1 MAAGATYEPIQT
13 YTVSGT
19 TTTTI
24 TFSSISQTYTDLVLV
39 CSGNCN
45 SGTDYPRIRVG
56 TGGTIST
63 SNVYSSTQI
72 YGTGTVAT
80 PYQESSQTGYIF
92 ATYPATSARVTTIF
106 QIQNYSNTTT
116 YKTFL
121 ERDNNAA
128 GNVTAAVAQWRNTGA
143 INIIELFI
151 TNKFV
156 SGSTFTLYG
165 IAAA

>member
-1 MAAGATYEPIQT
+1 MAAGATYTPIQT

-24 TFSSISQTYTDLVLV
+24 TFSGISGSYTDLVLV

-45 SGTDYPRIRVG
+45 SGTDYPRLRVG
-56 TGGTIST
+56 NGSASATGYSDTTMQGNGTAA
-63 SNVYSSTQI
+63 SSGRET
-72 YGTGTVAT
+72 
-80 PYQESSQTGYIF
+80 SQTGFVF

-106 QIQNYSNTTT
+106 NFMNYSNTTT
-116 YKTFL
+116 YKTVL
-121 ERDNNAA
+121 MRDNNSA
-128 GNVTAAVAQWRNTGA
+128 GNVTAGVMLWQSTSA
-143 INIIELFI
+143 INYIELFL
-151 TNKFV
+151 TNNFA